1 MVLSPPLPI
10 PLFLLFFYFKYIFLL
25 FWGSDMITRDEI
37 KKLGLK
43 GSSADLEFVFNPVS
57 LLRAKRGFSLVN
69 CVAEI
74 PTRIMNTVGCV
85 IVLATDASCCTI
97 FSLKLSMLLICA
109 RSLHLHLPLLLSFSL
124 SLSLTLP
131 LSLSPSPSPSPSPS
145 LPLSYSLALS
155 RTHTHCG

>member
-1 MVLSPPLPI
+1 
-10 PLFLLFFYFKYIFLL
+10 
-25 FWGSDMITRDEI
+25 MITRDEI

-85 IVLATDASCCTI
+85 IVLATDASCYTLC
-97 FSLKLSMLLICA
+97 SLKLSMLLICT
-109 RSLHLHLPLLLSFSL
+109 RSLYLPLP
-124 SLSLTLP
+124 LP
-131 LSLSPSPSPSPSPS
+131 LSLFSPSPSPS
-145 LPLSYSLALS
+145 LSYSLTLS